1 MHVFVM
7 SFYIPTINVRLL
19 WFTSKLVC
27 EYFRGLYLNNHVIP
41 CWSLLIKLLIFLIF
55 FTHTNIDSFSAWQY
69 FFKYYNNSYM
79 YLQYIVYYTR
89 KSQIIYLI
97 NEHNF
102 TELFSPIR
110 SDYIF
115 YEAVSSVC
123 FQNSLR
129 NVLSLILNFSIE
141 RQSSIQYMYIVT
153 CNFNVTI
160 SPMNWI

>member
-1 MHVFVM
+1 
-7 SFYIPTINVRLL
+7 
-19 WFTSKLVC
+19 
-27 EYFRGLYLNNHVIP
+27 
-41 CWSLLIKLLIFLIF
+41 
-55 FTHTNIDSFSAWQY
+55 
-69 FFKYYNNSYM
+69 M

-115 YEAVSSVC
+115 YEAVSLVC

-160 SPMNWI
+160 SPMN